1 MRHPAPAF
9 WLAIVGLITVTAA
22 GVSAQRVPLRF
33 VSTAWP
39 PFTNTPG
46 QSRFALELVDEALKR
61 IGESADT
68 TIVDEAAFT
77 TALLGNEFDG
87 SAAAWKDADREKR
100 LLYSEPYLE
109 NRLVLVGRRG
119 SDVSA
124 ASFNALAGKRIAVVG
139 GYSYGDAVTSRSGPI
154 FIRSRGEED
163 SMAKLLANE
172 VDYTLMDE
180 LVVQY
185 LLDHYGEQARS
196 RLQLG
201 AHPLVIRTLH
211 VTIRRERPDAASIIR
226 RFNAELRKM
235 VADRTYHKLLHVD
248 WIAADVD
255 GDGRVELISR
265 TEQVGATPPS
275 RAYDLFVATPKT
287 APKSDTEPRFYMGG
301 NIYENWAAVPESFK
315 NSNSNRPDPA
325 RSTASIFSFRF

>member
-1 MRHPAPAF
+1 LRFSPHAPPRRRRF

-46 QSRFALELVDEALKR
+46 QPRFALELVDEALKR

-87 SAAAWKDADREKR
+87 SAAAWKDAEREKR

-124 ASFNALAGKRIAVVG
+124 ASFDAVAGKRIAVVG
-139 GYSYGDAVTSRSGPI
+139 GYSYGDAVTSKSGPI
-154 FIRSRGEED
+154 FVRSRGEED

-196 RLQLG
+196 RLELG
-201 AHPLVIRTLH
+201 AHPLVTRTLH

-235 VADRTYHKLLHVD
+235 VADRTYQ
-248 WIAADVD
+248 
-255 GDGRVELISR
+255 SCC
-265 TEQVGATPPS
+265 T
-275 RAYDLFVATPKT
+275 
-287 APKSDTEPRFYMGG
+287 
-301 NIYENWAAVPESFK
+301 
-315 NSNSNRPDPA
+315 
-325 RSTASIFSFRF
+325 STG